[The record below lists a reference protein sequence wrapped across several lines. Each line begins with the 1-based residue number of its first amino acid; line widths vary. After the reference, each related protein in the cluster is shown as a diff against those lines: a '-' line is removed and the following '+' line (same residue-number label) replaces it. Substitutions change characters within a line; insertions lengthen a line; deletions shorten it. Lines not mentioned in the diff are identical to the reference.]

1 MPPSTDITFGL
12 RNKNGSCWIN
22 AALQAVFRIPDVQ
35 KRFNENEEDDA
46 NPVEVCLS
54 EIWSSK
60 GDEGLKSFYECV
72 KTSTMPAGEGIGDSH
87 ELIEFLC
94 DKVPFLDKLLRFR
107 VAHNIQCDNCDSNE
121 MRHDT
126 MNEFS
131 ISPSSRKQTVSDAI
145 AEAVR
150 PMLIPD
156 WTCEKCKKKG
166 CRKQL
171 LLREFPQVMMFHQT
185 SIGTS
190 ATYTPILVVN
200 KIRYALIAIVSFT
213 GGHWF
218 TWGRNLPPGQP
229 WYRLDDEHVQSN
241 APNFMPQDDRMR
253 LLMYYRINE

>member
-35 KRFNENEEDDA
+35 KRFEANEEDTS
-46 NPVEVCLS
+46 NPVEVCLA
-54 EIWSSK
+54 EIWGSR
-60 GDEGLKSFYECV
+60 GEEGLKDFYECV

-94 DKVPFLDKLLRFR
+94 DKIPFLDKLLRFR
-107 VAHNIQCDNCDSNE
+107 VVHTVKCDNCESSE
-121 MRHDT
+121 QREDT
-126 MNEFS
+126 LNEFS
-131 ISPSSRKQTVSDAI
+131 ICPTSRKQTIADAI
-145 AEAVR
+145 AEAVH
-150 PMLIPD
+150 PLAIPD
-156 WTCEKCKKKG
+156 WTCETCKKKG
-166 CRKQL
+166 CHKQL

-185 SIGTS
+185 SVGTS
-190 ATYTPILVVN
+190 TTYTPILVVN
-200 KIRYALIAIVSFT
+200 KIRYALLAVVCFT

-241 APNFMPQDDRMR
+241 AANFMPQDDRMR
-253 LLMYYRINE
+253 LLMYYRMKE